1 MRGKPELIPIDSHF
15 QVQDNKVQGNKEQG
29 YKVQS
34 SKVQGLLTT
43 IKSIKI
49 INKQKNV
56 CFAQKIDNIRFK
68 PEMRRR
74 MKIIPPY
81 LKSADPITQ
90 V

>member
-29 YKVQS
+29 YKVQG

-43 IKSIKI
+43 IKSKKI

-56 CFAQKIDNIRFK
+56 SRKK
-68 PEMRRR
+68 S
-74 MKIIPPY
+74 IISG
-81 LKSADPITQ
+81 LNLNC
-90 V
+90 VGG